1 MGVFRIMYYWC
12 QTLRAAE
19 KQRGPACLATAP
31 CCGLLPGV
39 TVDNV
44 VSNNWKD
51 SIVKGGVASHTLDK
65 LEIHRDGPRT
75 VLYSSHVDLSHI
87 LLRC

>member
-39 TVDNV
+39 TVDEATSKPNASTIRELDEYV
-44 VSNNWKD
+44 HKICTRGLGLVRSLFLSSVSVQT
-51 SIVKGGVASHTLDK
+51 IML
-65 LEIHRDGPRT
+65 
-75 VLYSSHVDLSHI
+75 
-87 LLRC
+87 C

>member
-39 TVDNV
+39 TVNNV
-44 VSNNWKD
+44 VLNTIIITD
-51 SIVKGGVASHTLDK
+51 VCPHTPTYLFGFPMAAEES
-65 LEIHRDGPRT
+65 LNFN
-75 VLYSSHVDLSHI
+75 I
-87 LLRC
+87 LP